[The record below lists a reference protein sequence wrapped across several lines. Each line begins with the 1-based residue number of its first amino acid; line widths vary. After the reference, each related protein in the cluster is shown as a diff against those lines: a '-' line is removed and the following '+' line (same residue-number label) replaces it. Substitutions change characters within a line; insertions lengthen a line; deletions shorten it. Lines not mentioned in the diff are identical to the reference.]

1 MLQVCL
7 NGSLRRSE
15 HPAVP
20 ITPSEVAADA
30 VRCEAAGASA
40 VHVHV
45 RDDEERESL
54 TAEAVART
62 VTAVRVAC
70 PELPVGVST
79 GAWIEPDPDARI
91 AAIRSWTVLPDFASV
106 NVHEV
111 GADRV
116 ATVLRE
122 RGIGVEAGIWHRAAV
137 DTYLGWR
144 TPALRVLLECLAVRP
159 QEALAEAGELVAG
172 LRRAAA
178 PVLLHGQGDAAWA
191 VLGEAV
197 RRGFDRRIG
206 LEDALTLPDGSPAW
220 GNAALVGA
228 AVGYRGGEP

>member
-45 RDDEERESL
+45 RDVDERESL
-54 TAEAVART
+54 CAEAVART
-62 VTAVRVAC
+62 VCAVRRAC
-70 PELPVGVST
+70 PELPLGVST

-106 NVHEV
+106 NVHED

-116 ATVLRE
+116 AGALRE
-122 RGIGVEAGIWHRAAV
+122 GGVAVEAGIWYPAAV
-137 DTYLGWR
+137 ETYLGWR
-144 TPALRVLLECLAVRP
+144 TPVLRVLVECPAADP
-159 QEALAEAGELVAG
+159 SQALAEAGELVAG
-172 LRRAAA
+172 LRRSDV
-178 PVLLHGQGDAAWA
+178 PVLLHGQGAAAWPLLA
-191 VLGEAV
+191 EAA

-206 LEDALTLPDGSPAW
+206 LEDARTLPDGSPAW

-228 AVGYRGGEP
+228 AVGYGGPER